1 MEQLIYNR
9 HDEAVTSSLL
19 VAEKFHKRHPDAM
32 RKIRQLESDLR
43 STQNCTDQK
52 MFFKS
57 YYTDVQNKTEPI
69 YFMNRDGFSLLVMGF
84 TGKEAL
90 EWKLKY
96 IQAFNDME
104 HFIKTRVDSR
114 EIQKKSMAFL
124 HSNLELPEKKDYIK
138 ANQITNKAT
147 SLRHGYP
154 KLIKKDQMSE
164 DMLVDR
170 DVILQD
176 TIELMAMKEKF
187 NLDVCVSE
195 KIYQKYA
202 GA

>member
-1 MEQLIYNR
+1 MEQLILNR

-19 VAEKFHKRHPDAM
+19 VAEKFHKRHPDVM
-32 RKIRQLESDLR
+32 RRIRQLEDDLTA
-43 STQNCTDQK
+43 TQNCTAEK

-57 YYTDVQNKTEPI
+57 YYTDDNHHHQPI
-69 YFMNRDGFSLLVMGF
+69 YYMNRDGFALLVMGF
-84 TGKEAL
+84 TGKESL

-96 IQAFNDME
+96 IDAFNQME
-104 HFIKTRVDSR
+104 HFIKTRCDSKF
-114 EIQKKSMAFL
+114 IQKKSMTFL
-124 HSNLELPEKKDYIK
+124 YDNLELPEKKDYIK

-147 SLRHGYP
+147 SLKHGYP
-154 KLIKKDQMSE
+154 KLIKKNQMSE
-164 DMLVDR
+164 EMLADR

-176 TIELMAMKEKF
+176 TVQLMALKDKF
-187 NLDVCVSE
+187 DLDVCVSE